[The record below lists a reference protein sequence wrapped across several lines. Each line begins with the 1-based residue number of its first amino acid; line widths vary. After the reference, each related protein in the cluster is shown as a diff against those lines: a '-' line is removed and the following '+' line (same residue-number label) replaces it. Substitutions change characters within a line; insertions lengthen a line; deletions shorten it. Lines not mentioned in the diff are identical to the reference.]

1 MNLVK
6 RLFGIGADPREAM
19 IPLYRSIVEEAR
31 APWWYAEAGVPDTL
45 DGRFDMVAAVLS
57 LVLIRL
63 EAEGPAG
70 RGPTARLTEVF
81 IDDMDGQLRQLG
93 IGDVV
98 VGKHLGKMMSAMG
111 GRLTA
116 YRNELAD
123 QAGLEEALV
132 RNLWRGEPG
141 PEARPAIV
149 ADRLQ
154 AISAR
159 LAATD
164 WASLRGAGIPA
175 A

>member
-19 IPLYRSIVEEAR
+19 IPLYLSIVEEAR
-31 APWWYAEAGVPDTL
+31 APWWYAEAGVADTL

-57 LVLIRL
+57 LVMIRL
-63 EAEGPAG
+63 EAEGAPG
-70 RGPTARLTEVF
+70 RDPSARLTEVF

-98 VGKHLGKMMSAMG
+98 VGKHLGKMVSAMG

-116 YRNELAD
+116 YREELANS
-123 QAGLEEALV
+123 AGFEEALI

-141 PEARPAIV
+141 PDARPALV
-149 ADRLQ
+149 ADRLRTI
-154 AISAR
+154 AAR

-164 WASLRGAGIPA
+164 WASLRRDGIPA